1 MKNILFLALF
11 YFFVGCSSQSNFQN
25 HTIVQEVPL
34 LKSKTDGYFKAIGT
48 EPFWSLEISEEMIR
62 FQGIESE
69 SELKA
74 PHVEPIRAMDTNT
87 KLYRLNTEKGE
98 MDITISLQNCSDGM
112 SDQKHDYKVTIN
124 MKGNSTKENVNY
136 SGCGNYI
143 VDYRLFD
150 LWLLEEIDGKKVSL
164 DDFNKEMPSIEINS
178 SEKKFFGQGGCNRIS
193 GNIFQEREL
202 LRFTNIIS
210 TRMAC
215 GEINKEN
222 SFLNALQN
230 STGYKIKNN
239 RLYLTNSD
247 GVKVVFKKID

>member
-1 MKNILFLALF
+1 MKKFILLFFLFSKLSYSQELINSIDINLDKIKSFYRIEDPYNNEYALILKNKENIELIKTDKSFNILSRFE
-11 YFFVGCSSQSNFQN
+11 
-25 HTIVQEVPL
+25 HTIID
-34 LKSKTDGYFKAIGT
+34 KSGDFI
-48 EPFWSLEISEEMIR
+48 
-62 FQGIESE
+62 
-69 SELKA
+69 
-74 PHVEPIRAMDTNT
+74 
-87 KLYRLNTEKGE
+87 
-98 MDITISLQNCSDGM
+98 
-112 SDQKHDYKVTIN
+112 
-124 MKGNSTKENVNY
+124 GNSTKENVNY

-222 SFLNALQN
+222 SFLNALQS
-230 STGYKIKNN
+230 STEYKIKNN